1 MKTGLH
7 ERYVMR
13 KSAILTLLWLMAS
26 APIAGAGPAPTVLS
40 GTVLNSR
47 GVPVAGARVFWQAS
61 DGRAPHALHT
71 DAKGKFR
78 VDPLREGWYDL
89 RAEAAGSW
97 SDWEHNVIVRH
108 GRQVY
113 LKIRAAM
120 LNMFIAIRERCA
132 RVMREGGAIPETS

>member
-1 MKTGLH
+1 
-7 ERYVMR
+7 MR

-26 APIAGAGPAPTVLS
+26 VPIAGAGPAPTVLS

-71 DAKGKFR
+71 DANGKFR

-97 SDWEHNVIVRH
+97 SEWEHNVIVRH
-108 GRQVY
+108 GQQADVKLRLVRGTPPKHSSSAGTAKVTPLEASPPKAVLQPGY
-113 LKIRAAM
+113 R
-120 LNMFIAIRERCA
+120 
-132 RVMREGGAIPETS
+132 SQ